1 MTNQPHP
8 LPNSPQAERAL
19 LGAVMIDGGQV
30 NECAAVV
37 SPADFY
43 FIRHAWVWEAITAL
57 AQAEQR
63 IDPITVMQRLD
74 DAKHLAEVGGLA
86 YLTQCITEPPTSQN
100 APAYAAI
107 VRRESMR
114 RQLISQAEGIAKDAY
129 GSDEP
134 DRAALL
140 RAQQLTALATSAPES
155 AIGTAAEAASEA
167 YSALAEYVKT
177 GQLPGLTTG
186 FHTLDR
192 KTLGLRRGELTVLAG
207 RPGMGKTSLAAL
219 CSVKQARSGLN
230 VGVFSLEERRATW
243 LEAAAMSESGLNKL
257 KLTAESL
264 ADLSDRFGEY
274 GALPLRFYDRGRCP
288 LPEIAHAARQMAREL
303 GGLDVLWL
311 DHLGYVDHLA
321 GSDRVSLPYM
331 IGQTTKGLAAL
342 GKELDC
348 AVVSLCQLNRQSAV
362 GGDEPRLTDLRDS
375 GEIEQDARMVW
386 FIHRPSYYTT
396 PEPAAD
402 LPEEC
407 WLNVAKNSSGPTGRF
422 NLAFVRAYRRF
433 AEWTGGLN
441 E

>member
-1 MTNQPHP
+1 MTNQPH
-8 LPNSPQAERAL
+8 SPAAERAL
-19 LGAVMIDGGQV
+19 LGAVLIDGGLI
-30 NECAAVV
+30 NECASIITA
-37 SPADFY
+37 ADFHVT
-43 FIRHAWVWEAITAL
+43 RHAWVWEAITSL
-57 AQAEQR
+57 AQAEQT
-63 IDPITVMQRLD
+63 IDPITVTKRLD
-74 DAKHLAEVGGLA
+74 DAGRLAEVGGPA
-86 YLTQCITEPPTSQN
+86 HLTQCMTEPATSQN
-100 APAYAAI
+100 AGAYAAI
-107 VRRESMR
+107 VRRESLR
-114 RQLISQAEGIAKDAY
+114 RQLIVQAEGIAKDAY
-129 GSDEP
+129 GSEAP
-134 DRAALL
+134 DRSALL

-155 AIGTAAEAASEA
+155 AIGTAAEAANEA
-167 YSALAEYVKT
+167 YTALAEYVKT

-186 FHTLDR
+186 FRNLDR
-192 KTLGLRRGELTVLAG
+192 KTLGLRRGELTILAG

-219 CSVKQARSGLN
+219 CSVKQARTGLN

-274 GALPLRFYDRGRCP
+274 SGLPLRFYDRGRCP
-288 LPEIAHAARQMAREL
+288 MNEIAHAARQMAREL
-303 GGLDVLWL
+303 GGLDVIWL

-321 GSDRVSLPYM
+321 GSERASLPYL
-331 IGQTTKGLAAL
+331 IGQSTKGLAAL

-362 GGDEPRLTDLRDS
+362 GGDEPKLTDLRDS

-402 LPEEC
+402 QPEEC

-433 AEWTGGLN
+433 AEWMGGNN

>member
-1 MTNQPHP
+1 MTNQPH
-8 LPNSPQAERAL
+8 SPAAERAL
-19 LGAVMIDGGQV
+19 LGSVLIDSGLV
-30 NECAAVV
+30 NECASIITA
-37 SPADFY
+37 ADFH
-43 FIRHAWVWEAITAL
+43 ITRHAWVWEAITDL
-57 AQAEQR
+57 AQAEQT
-63 IDPITVMQRLD
+63 IDPITVTKRLD
-74 DAKHLAEVGGLA
+74 DAGRLAEVGGLA
-86 YLTQCITEPPTSQN
+86 YLTQCMTEPATSQN
-100 APAYAAI
+100 VAAYAAI
-107 VRRESMR
+107 VRRESLR
-114 RQLISQAEGIAKDAY
+114 RQMIVQAEGIAKDAY
-129 GSDEP
+129 GSEAP

-167 YSALAEYVKT
+167 YTALAEYVKT

-186 FHTLDR
+186 FRNLDR
-192 KTLGLRRGELTVLAG
+192 KTLGLRRGELTILAG

-230 VGVFSLEERRATW
+230 VGVFSLEEKRATW

-257 KLTAESL
+257 KLTTESL

-321 GSDRVSLPYM
+321 GSERASLPYL
-331 IGQTTKGLAAL
+331 IGQSTKGLAAL

-348 AVVSLCQLNRQSAV
+348 AVVSLCQLSRQSAIS
-362 GGDEPRLTDLRDS
+362 GDEPRLTDLRDS

-402 LPEEC
+402 MPEEC

-433 AEWTGGLN
+433 TEWTGGLN